1 MIRTISFSNFKCL
14 DKHSFS
20 LKKVNIFSGYNGRGK
35 SSVMQFLLM
44 LSQSVRGG
52 RGIEKL
58 HLNGDW
64 LHLGDFDEILTNDK
78 NTAIDCLIQ
87 TDESQCETVDL
98 SYELGDDIKVG
109 LIKKC
114 FINDEDYFD
123 TMGALGGKGAQNAKR
138 QFSKP
143 IPQALINLLNNI
155 HFISANRIGPVKF
168 VEKQE
173 IPETHYVGVNGDFT
187 INTISTFNGTIPIEM
202 NLGNDNVEHSLK
214 EMTSAW
220 TSYIMNGGEVNIEG
234 DKKSDTGKNS
244 TVLSLEFSSPQQ
256 KNSTRFFKSYN
267 VGFGYSYILS
277 IVVTA
282 LIAKKD
288 SIVIIENPE
297 AHLHPQAQSRIA
309 LLLSKLADKGV
320 QVFIETHSEHIL
332 NGFRLAALKEES
344 FITNEDLAIY
354 FFANDYSIEHL
365 ILEYNGRIPNWP
377 EGFFDQSQHDLAEI
391 MRLGA
396 TKKQ

>member
-123 TMGALGGKGAQNAKR
+123 TMGALGGKGPQNAKR

-214 EMTSAW
+214 EMTN
-220 TSYIMNGGEVNIEG
+220 YRH
-234 DKKSDTGKNS
+234 
-244 TVLSLEFSSPQQ
+244 
-256 KNSTRFFKSYN
+256 TRFK
-267 VGFGYSYILS
+267 YIPK
-277 IVVTA
+277 VDTV
-282 LIAKKD
+282 
-288 SIVIIENPE
+288 
-297 AHLHPQAQSRIA
+297 
-309 LLLSKLADKGV
+309 
-320 QVFIETHSEHIL
+320 
-332 NGFRLAALKEES
+332 
-344 FITNEDLAIY
+344 
-354 FFANDYSIEHL
+354 
-365 ILEYNGRIPNWP
+365 W
-377 EGFFDQSQHDLAEI
+377 
-391 MRLGA
+391 
-396 TKKQ
+396 

>member
-234 DKKSDTGKNS
+234 DKKNDTGKNS